1 MNQNEIK
8 AVLLDELGKI
18 APDIDAADVDA
29 AGDLREEFDIDSMDF
44 LNLVT
49 ALHERLGVS
58 IAESDYRE
66 LGTLDNAVSFLGKS
80 LDNAA

>member
-1 MNQNEIK
+1 MNENEIK
-8 AVLLDELGKI
+8 AALLDELAKI

-49 ALHERLGVS
+49 ALHERLGIA
-58 IAESDYRE
+58 IAESDYRQ
-66 LGTLDNAVSFLGKS
+66 LGTLDNAISFLGKS
-80 LDNAA
+80 VDDAA

>member
-1 MNQNEIK
+1 MNKNEIR

-49 ALHERLGVS
+49 ALHERLGIV
-58 IAESDYRE
+58 IAESDYRQ
-66 LGTLDNAVSFLGKS
+66 LGTLDNAIRFLGKS
-80 LDNAA
+80 VDNAA

>member
-1 MNQNEIK
+1 MNKNEIK

-49 ALHERLGVS
+49 ALHERLGIV
-58 IAESDYRE
+58 IAESDYRQ
-66 LGTLDNAVSFLGKS
+66 LGTLDNAIRFLGKS
-80 LDNAA
+80 VDNAA

>member
-8 AVLLDELGKI
+8 AVLLDELGNI

>member
-1 MNQNEIK
+1 MNKNEIR

-18 APDIDAADVDA
+18 APDVDAADVDA

-49 ALHERLGVS
+49 ALHERLGIV
-58 IAESDYRE
+58 IAESDYRQ
-66 LGTLDNAVSFLGKS
+66 LGTLDNAIRFLGKS
-80 LDNAA
+80 VDNAA

>member
-1 MNQNEIK
+1 MNKNEIK

-49 ALHERLGVS
+49 ALHERLGIV
-58 IAESDYRE
+58 IAESDYRQ
-66 LGTLDNAVSFLGKS
+66 LGTLDKAISFLGKS
-80 LDNAA
+80 VDDAA

>member
-1 MNQNEIK
+1 MNKNEIR

-49 ALHERLGVS
+49 ALHERLGIA
-58 IAESDYRE
+58 IAESDYRQ
-66 LGTLDNAVSFLGKS
+66 LGTLDNAIRFLGKS
-80 LDNAA
+80 VDNAA